1 MAAARYL
8 GVDLAWREG
17 RADLPANET
26 GVAVIDSRGP
36 HDGIPVM
43 STVPATRLAVW
54 EVTETGGVESAWLT
68 LDGLAL
74 TARGRAAGQR
84 PGPYWLAYDLD
95 TDDMAAT
102 TRSRETVE
110 TPAGSRHADMRRG
123 PDGWTLDGQQ
133 PRPDLAGAL
142 DCDLECCPVT
152 NTMPVLRHG
161 LHLGPGRR
169 EFTMAFVSVP
179 SLEVVPVRQSYQHL
193 GAGPGGTLVRY
204 QAGSFSQDLT
214 FDSGG
219 LVLDY
224 PTMARRILA

>member
-1 MAAARYL
+1 
-8 GVDLAWREG
+8 
-17 RADLPANET
+17 
-26 GVAVIDSRGP
+26 
-36 HDGIPVM
+36 M
-43 STVPATRLAVW
+43 STVPAPRLAVW

-84 PGPYWLAYDLD
+84 PGPYWLTYDLD

-102 TRSRETVE
+102 TRLRVTAE
-110 TPAGSRHADMRRG
+110 TPAGSRHADLRRG
-123 PDGWTLDGQQ
+123 PDGWTLDGQ

-179 SLEVVPVRQSYQHL
+179 GLEVVPVRQSYQHL

-214 FDSGG
+214 FDSDG

-224 PTMARRILA
+224 PTMARRIRA